1 MILHICSKKDWDDA
15 KADGVYVADTL
26 SSQGFIHCSTPEQV
40 IEVADYMFKG
50 QSDLVLLLIDE
61 KKVNKEIKYEDAG
74 NGKLYPHI
82 YGPLNID
89 AVDDT
94 RDFPSDSDGMFKLP
108 ELVL

>member
-1 MILHICSKKDWDDA
+1 MILHICSKKDWEEA
-15 KADGVYVADTL
+15 KAVGAYTADTL

-40 IEVADYMFKG
+40 IEIADYMFRG
-50 QSDLVLLLIDE
+50 QSDLMLLLIDE

-89 AVDDT
+89 AVANT
-94 RDFPSDSDGMFKLP
+94 KDFPSESDGTFKLP
-108 ELVL
+108 KLDE